1 MIAYM
6 STFDVTVALGCAA
19 YTTVTFRILVQVVDS
34 ERLFRIV
41 GVPAGD
47 YAYIC
52 LAVGFSH

>member
-6 STFDVTVALGCAA
+6 STFAVTVALGCAA
-19 YTTVTFRILVQVVDS
+19 YTTFRILVQVVDS